1 MTGEAPGPE
10 TAGPQSLARPSAVEL
25 VRVRLPLVR
34 PFRTSFGI
42 QTDREAILVRA
53 IGADGLEGW
62 GECVAD
68 RDPSHDDEWN
78 QVAWLVLRDV
88 LAPAA
93 LAGHL
98 PVIRG
103 SRMARAAIAVSLLD
117 LHLRGSG
124 QSLAGYL
131 GGVRDRVECGVSL
144 GIEDDTETLVDLAV
158 RFAEAGYRRVKL
170 KIEPGRD
177 VEVVRAVREA
187 LPAIPLSVDANAA
200 YTLADSDRLAA
211 LDEFGLEYLEQPL
224 AQDRLLGHAD
234 LQRRITTPVCL
245 DESITSAA
253 VAADAIRLAACRV
266 INIKPGRVGGLAEA
280 VRIHGT
286 ARGAGV
292 PVWCGGMLETGIG
305 RAANLALASLPGFT
319 LPGDTSGSDRYFH
332 RDVTEPFVVAPDG
345 TMAVPRGPGI
355 GVEPFPDILE
365 ETARE
370 RVTIRPDVHES

>member
-1 MTGEAPGPE
+1 M
-10 TAGPQSLARPSAVEL
+10 
-25 VRVRLPLVR
+25 
-34 PFRTSFGI
+34 
-42 QTDREAILVRA
+42 
-53 IGADGLEGW
+53 
-62 GECVAD
+62 
-68 RDPSHDDEWN
+68 
-78 QVAWLVLRDV
+78 
-88 LAPAA
+88 
-93 LAGHL
+93 
-98 PVIRG
+98 
-103 SRMARAAIAVSLLD
+103 
-117 LHLRGSG
+117 
-124 QSLAGYL
+124 
-131 GGVRDRVECGVSL
+131 ECGVSL
-144 GIEDDTETLVDLAV
+144 GIEDDAETLVDLAV

-177 VEVVRAVREA
+177 VEGVRAVREA